1 MQTDFSKPTEVF
13 APSGSDIAEWNG
25 RIDELRRDDGLD
37 SVMKN
42 LACLADELAA
52 FQINYEQRSC
62 CRKALDW
69 LQTLK
74 ARLEKASDKMQSIKG
89 IELVTCC
96 SDSDGNPVP
105 YTTHTEVLMFN
116 AKTIS
121 ESEIE
126 ELIQSGRVDFDPR
139 VVMMQQSQAANLFP
153 DMYVSDKE
161 DTDNE

>member
-1 MQTDFSKPTEVF
+1 MPTDFSQPTEAF
-13 APSGSDIAEWNG
+13 APSALDIAERNG
-25 RIDELRRDDGLD
+25 RIDDLRRDDDLD
-37 SVMKN
+37 SVMKS
-42 LACLADELAA
+42 LACLVDELAA
-52 FQINYEQRSC
+52 FQINCEQRNC

-74 ARLEKASDKMQSIKG
+74 ARLEKANDNMQSIKG
-89 IELVTCC
+89 IELVACC
-96 SDSDGNPVP
+96 SDANGNPVP

-126 ELIQSGRVDFDPR
+126 ELIRSDRVDFDPR

-153 DMYVSDKE
+153 DMYISEEEDKPHE
-161 DTDNE
+161 